1 MAGEQPPRRSDSALP
16 LGSRKNQSGSNW
28 RQWLLGIALLLIAII
43 CLQNAQEVEMDI
55 LFIHTTAPLIAA
67 LLIAAV
73 LGAVVGYV
81 GPVMRRHRRSE
92 RGERRD

>member
-1 MAGEQPPRRSDSALP
+1 MPAKPGLSER
-16 LGSRKNQSGSNW
+16 
-28 RQWLLGIALLLIAII
+28 LITII
-43 CLQNAQEVEMDI
+43 CLQNAQEVERDI

-67 LLIAAV
+67 LLIAAA

-92 RGERRD
+92 KDRES